1 MLKQWKQGCVTWEE
15 YRYAVQTCTDRITK
29 AEAQMELNL
38 ERNIKNSRKG
48 FYRYIGQKRQAK
60 GSVPPLLNKK
70 GELATT

>member
-1 MLKQWKQGCVTWEE
+1 M
-15 YRYAVQTCTDRITK
+15 
-29 AEAQMELNL
+29 